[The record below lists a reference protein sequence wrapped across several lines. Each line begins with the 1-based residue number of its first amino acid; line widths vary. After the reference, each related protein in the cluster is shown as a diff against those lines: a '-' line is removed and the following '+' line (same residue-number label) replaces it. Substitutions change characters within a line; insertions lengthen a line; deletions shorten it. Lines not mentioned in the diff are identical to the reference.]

1 MQQIIAICCAL
12 IARPKF
18 LILDEPT
25 LGLDIEAV
33 KTMEKILQVLAS
45 ENVTI
50 LLTTHELAFA
60 QKIADRILLIK
71 KGRLIYSGTNNEC
84 LAQFNQE
91 KIFIVKFLH
100 PLSEKQVIDL
110 KAISKG
116 ILLADKTYEVTL
128 FDKKYQGQLL
138 QQLAQLEL
146 VDIKTKSNSLSDV
159 VDFYMKERNGYDNTQ
174 SGISS

>member
-1 MQQIIAICCAL
+1 M
-12 IARPKF
+12 
-18 LILDEPT
+18 
-25 LGLDIEAV
+25 
-33 KTMEKILQVLAS
+33 
-45 ENVTI
+45 
-50 LLTTHELAFA
+50 
-60 QKIADRILLIK
+60 
-71 KGRLIYSGTNNEC
+71 Y
-84 LAQFNQE
+84 
-91 KIFIVKFLH
+91 

-110 KAISKG
+110 KAISKVV
-116 ILLADKTYEVTL
+116 LVADKTYEVTL